1 MISLEEERQ
10 NNIIR
15 KLVFRVV
22 RKHIAGSTSSAVLN
36 VVRELNDKGFHATVT
51 LLNDHVDDQTKARYN
66 TNAYT
71 QFIRQL
77 SRLHLNSDV
86 SIRPSQIGYGIDSVA
101 MEKNLQDIIDI
112 ANNCNQRLWLE
123 DEESLTIEKIM
134 PIYRKFKPKCDTLG
148 VEIIP
153 QPNFTN
159 GNLKRMISNKDILKL
174 RFQAYDKKEKK
185 DKSVKTDR
193 LNLYKEYIDTIMERK
208 ASSLTVLE
216 DDPKLINKITAANKD
231 YKKNLIFEIPLGYS
245 NKKLSILQK
254 NKLNLS
260 VYVPYGKD
268 WVPYLINR
276 LAEGRVKNIAVAL
289 LNGQKTTVDI
299 NVKNSG
305 IKAG

>member
-1 MISLEEERQ
+1 MSLEEEQQ

-15 KLVFRVV
+15 KIAFRLV

-36 VVRELNDKGFHATVT
+36 VVRDLNDKGFHATVT
-51 LLNDHVDDQTKARYN
+51 LLNEHVDDQTKARYN
-66 TNAYT
+66 TNAYA

-86 SIRPSQIGYGIDSVA
+86 SIRLSQIGYGVDAVSL
-101 MEKNLQDIIDI
+101 EKNMQDIIEV
-112 ANNCNQRLWLE
+112 ANSCNQRLWLE

-134 PIYRKFKPKCDTLG
+134 PIYRKFKPNCSTLG

-153 QPNFTN
+153 QPNLTN
-159 GNLKRMISNKDILKL
+159 GNLKRMISSQDILKL
-174 RFQAYDKKEKK
+174 RFQAPDKKDNPKK
-185 DKSVKTDR
+185 KVDR
-193 LNLYKEYIDTIMERK
+193 LNLYKEYIDTIMGRK
-208 ASSLTVLE
+208 AKSLTVLE
-216 DDPKLINKITAANKD
+216 DDPKLINKIMASNKD

-245 NKKLSILQK
+245 SKKLSVLQK

-289 LNGQKTTVDI
+289 LNGQKTTVGI